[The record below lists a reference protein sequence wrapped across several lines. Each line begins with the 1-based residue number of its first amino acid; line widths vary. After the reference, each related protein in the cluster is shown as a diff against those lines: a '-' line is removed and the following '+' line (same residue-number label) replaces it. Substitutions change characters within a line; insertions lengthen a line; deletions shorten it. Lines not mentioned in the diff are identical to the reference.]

1 MFANYLKTAWRNLLK
16 NKFYSTI
23 TIAGLAL
30 GLCVGIPI
38 FLLVQDERN
47 IDRFYFK
54 EDNIYKLENR
64 VGTGTSVQIWTE
76 TVSPIAMLA
85 KNELPEIKDY
95 TRICYNYFFN
105 QFKVGDKTFQE
116 GNKYFVDPSFFSLFD
131 FGLIKGDKQ
140 NPFPDDQSV
149 VMTETTAK
157 RYFGDADPIGKVI
170 LAEDDSTLFK
180 VSGVVADFPE
190 NSSINYDMVF
200 PMTLYT
206 KRFYDG
212 DVARFD
218 NDFNQFNYETY
229 LLLQPGVSLSSLA
242 TRIRKIHLRM
252 KADDTD
258 IAYLPMPLKKMHLFK
273 SDGTEAGMETV
284 RMFTIIALVILTIAC
299 INYVN
304 LSTARSMLRAKE
316 VSLRKI
322 VGAGKGQLFMQ
333 FIGETTVL
341 FVIAAALAMVL
352 IPALMPVFNS
362 MSGKEL
368 EFDLR
373 NADIWLVIL
382 ATIGGT
388 LIVSSIYPAV
398 LLSSFNPLNAMKGKI
413 SAKFNDAFFRKALVV
428 TQFAF
433 SVTLVAGTFVISRQ
447 LHFIRT
453 KNLGYSKEN
462 IFTFNMRAMQ
472 SHFDAV
478 KAELMKQPGVLDVA
492 RSNNST
498 IVNFSNITGN
508 TNFDGKGPDETFMIH
523 PAAIDEHAIPF
534 FRMQMAEGSNF
545 SGMPGDSLHVIL
557 NETAV
562 KNSGIKDPVVK
573 RFQLWN
579 IKATI
584 IGVVKDFHYAS
595 MKQAIEP
602 MIFYYQPRAFNRI
615 YIKTTGKDAAKAVA
629 AAEAQWKKY
638 NGDYAI
644 SYTFLDDSFD
654 KLYRSEQRTGKLF
667 NIFAGIAILI
677 SCLGL
682 FGLTAYTAQVRTREI
697 GVRKVLGASV
707 PDVVTFLAKDFI
719 KLVLVGIVVATPVAW
734 YMMNKWL
741 GDFAYRITIDWSVFA
756 VSGLLAIIIAVIT
769 ISFQS
774 VNAALVNP
782 VKSLKQQD

>member
-30 GLCVGIPI
+30 GLCVGILI
-38 FLLVQDERN
+38 LLWVQDERSF
-47 IDRFYFK
+47 DRFHSK
-54 EDNIYKLENR
+54 EANIYKLENR

-562 KNSGIKDPVVK
+562 KNSGIKDPVGK

-707 PDVVTFLAKDFI
+707 PDVVTLLAKDFI

>member
-1 MFANYLKTAWRNLLK
+1 MFTNYLKTAWRNLLK
-16 NKFYSTI
+16 NKFYSII
-23 TIAGLAL
+23 TIAGLTL
-30 GLCVGIPI
+30 GLCVGILI
-38 FLLVQDERN
+38 LLWVQDERSF
-47 IDRFYFK
+47 DRFHSK
-54 EDNIYKLENR
+54 QANIYKLENR
-64 VGTGTSVQIWTE
+64 VGTGTSIQIWTE

-85 KNELPEIKDY
+85 KNELPEVKDY
-95 TRICYNYFFN
+95 TRVCYNYFFN
-105 QFKVGDKTFQE
+105 QFKIGDKTFQE
-116 GNKYFVDPSFFSLFD
+116 DNKFFVDPSFFSIFD
-131 FGLIKGDKQ
+131 FGLIKGNKQ
-140 NPFPDDQSV
+140 NPFPDDQSI

-170 LAEDDSTLFK
+170 VAEDDSTLFK
-180 VSGVVADFPE
+180 VSGIIADFPK
-190 NSSINYDMVF
+190 NSSLNYDMLF
-200 PMTLYT
+200 PMSLYA
-206 KRFYDG
+206 KRYYEG
-212 DVARFD
+212 NVAAF
-218 NDFNQFNYETY
+218 NTDFHQFNYETY

-242 TRIRKIHLRM
+242 TKLRTIHLRM
-252 KADDTD
+252 KPDDTD
-258 IAYLPMPLKKMHLFK
+258 IAYLPTPLKRIHLFK

-333 FIGETTVL
+333 FIGETTLL
-341 FVIAAALAMVL
+341 FIIAAGLAMVL
-352 IPALMPVFNS
+352 IPAMMPLFNTIA
-362 MSGKEL
+362 GKEL
-368 EFDLR
+368 QFDLR
-373 NADIWLVIL
+373 NTDIWLVIL
-382 ATIGGT
+382 TTIAGT
-388 LIVSSIYPAV
+388 LIVSSIYPAM
-398 LLSSFNPLNAMKGKI
+398 LLSSFKPLNAMKGKI
-413 SAKFNDAFFRKALVV
+413 SSKFNDAFFRKALVV

-453 KNLGYSKEN
+453 KNLGYNKEN
-462 IFTFNMRAMQ
+462 IFTFNMRAMGP
-472 SHFDAV
+472 HYDAV
-478 KAELMKQPGVLDVA
+478 KAELLKQPGVLGVT
-492 RSNNST
+492 RSNNSM

-508 TNFDGKGPDETFMIH
+508 TNFDGKGPNETFMIH
-523 PAAIDEHAIPF
+523 PAAIDETAIPF
-534 FRMQMAEGSNF
+534 FKMQMTAGSNF
-545 SGMPGDSLHVIL
+545 TGMPGDSLHVIL

-562 KNSGIKDPVVK
+562 KNSGIKDPIGK
-573 RFQLWN
+573 RFQLWG

-602 MIFYYQPRAFNRI
+602 LIFYYQARSFNRI
-615 YIKTTGKDAAKAVA
+615 YIKTTGQDAAKAVA
-629 AAEAQWKKY
+629 AAETQWKKY

-644 SYTFLDDSFD
+644 NYTFLDESFD
-654 KLYRSEQRTGKLF
+654 RLYRAEERTGKLF

-707 PDVVTFLAKDFI
+707 PDVVGLLAKDFI
-719 KLVLVGIVVATPVAW
+719 KLVLIGIVVATPVAW

-756 VSGLLAIIIAVIT
+756 VSGLLAIVIAVVT

-774 VNAALVNP
+774 INAALVNP